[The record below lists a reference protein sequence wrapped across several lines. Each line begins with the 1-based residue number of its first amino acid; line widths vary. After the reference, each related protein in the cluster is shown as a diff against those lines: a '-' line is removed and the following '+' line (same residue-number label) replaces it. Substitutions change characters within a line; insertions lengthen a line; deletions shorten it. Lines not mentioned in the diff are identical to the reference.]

1 MRYWE
6 GSRVFE
12 AFTFLGRYVET
23 DTSNIKVLQVQ
34 AQRQKK
40 QNEMRGVSG
49 IESNALG
56 DQNQPSIQQQ
66 H

>member
-1 MRYWE
+1 MNTKNSRDDMRYLPITRNQISLVRYWG

-12 AFTFLGRYVET
+12 GFTFLGRYVET

-40 QNEMRGVSG
+40 TE
-49 IESNALG
+49 
-56 DQNQPSIQQQ
+56 
-66 H
+66 

>member
-1 MRYWE
+1 MSTQIR
-6 GSRVFE
+6 
-12 AFTFLGRYVET
+12 
-23 DTSNIKVLQVQ
+23 QVQ

-40 QNEMRGVSG
+40 QNEMRGVPG

-56 DQNQPSIQQQ
+56 DQTQPSIQQQ